1 MFLGWEGSILLSNFL
16 LNPFLQNLNSSLS
29 LLISVIFVSALL
41 THPVMP
47 MLTGLFRFWL
57 YPALSRP
64 RWLYE
69 AHKLGE
75 LLKLPLLLE
84 ACGADASGEQCQY
97 GDRARHLHGFGRNRE
112 NELKLRLALVFPPAD
127 SANLH
132 SSFWERFH
140 LLHIEHQNWSL
151 D

>member
-1 MFLGWEGSILLSNFL
+1 MLCDYFYETLFL
-16 LNPFLQNLNSSLS
+16 PYLQF
-29 LLISVIFVSALL
+29 FV
-41 THPVMP
+41 
-47 MLTGLFRFWL
+47 L
-57 YPALSRP
+57 YVD
-64 RWLYE
+64 E

-140 LLHIEHQNWSL
+140 LLHIEHQN
-151 D
+151 